1 MGCVQSETMVQTQ
14 RSRQIDRM
22 IQKQLEDEEKQQT
35 VKLLLL
41 GAGEVGKSTV
51 LKQMRLIYN
60 VQFTPEEITSF
71 KVTMRNN
78 LLDCTQSLIEAMY
91 LLKIPFGFIP
101 PTREAEGH
109 LSELDPIPQH
119 SNPELGVTPTHVNDE
134 SLRESA
140 VTAVSNGKL
149 KSLSAQK
156 LEASGGGGG
165 SRRESTVVS
174 GHSPQAHKKDDPIAK
189 LAEIEYDKAG
199 GEDGQ
204 ECAVADAARDIL
216 SVEISDDFGSTE
228 MTGSTEKAIRLIWN
242 DSGIQYC
249 FSRSAEFQLMD
260 SCKYLMDNLER
271 ICDLKFIPTETDILN
286 ARIMTV
292 TVTETKFFIEKTLY
306 RVFDVG
312 GQRSERKKWASY
324 FEDVTAVIYLCA
336 ISSYDQTCGED
347 ETVNRMTESLTLF
360 TAICNHPLFK
370 TTGMI
375 VFLNKIDIFKEKLNS
390 ILISDYFPE
399 FTGENSYEN
408 GYTYFIKQFKKVNKY
423 PDRKIYFHLTW
434 ATDTHQIRT
443 IFDTVHDVIIR
454 LNLKEIDFALRISKT
469 ELSNIERP
477 RESAAATSNSPAALQ
492 VLTIYLRVYNLGIGF
507 SLPQK
512 KEESSHE
519 SAAGADVAS
528 AKREDGPVVLVPI
541 KLDFDVDTHGFR
553 LKDQFCWNLNETLVS
568 PLLYAQQLVSD
579 FRLPPAAV
587 EEISKAIKDQTEEF
601 YDHTY
606 IRPPIGSQGLEPPLV
621 PLPPIQSLSNRKQL
635 SSETPAV
642 HLDDHP
648 NLRVSL
654 KIDVSIGT
662 ITVMDNVEWDLNC
675 SRNSPEDFALVMC
688 CELGL
693 TPEFRVAIAH
703 QLRDQIHMYHKTLFA
718 LEHPFDDSQID
729 DEDLWFNHFLP
740 PVETAE
746 RKPENRAFYTPTL
759 LTGAMPSQAPTS
771 LDDKPNATTARRRR
785 AGATNRARG
794 RTALP
799 EREVTRLW
807 MSALPIW
814 RNGVKRG
821 TMPRGVPAQMQAT
834 ATTGLLPRRRTRQ
847 DTALEVMEEET
858 DALMGGVTLI
868 ESLGMKRQEKWKAWA
883 CQNCRAT
890 ITKTE
895 LIRRGPEGA
904 STLCEACGLH
914 FSKTGEMRSHASAS
928 EPETITKNWYQY
940 PKIVDAH
947 RDD

>member
-1 MGCVQSETMVQTQ
+1 MAASFSQAHCESAKRNSQILSARASLQPPPPIHQ
-14 RSRQIDRM
+14 R
-22 IQKQLEDEEKQQT
+22 
-35 VKLLLL
+35 
-41 GAGEVGKSTV
+41 
-51 LKQMRLIYN
+51 
-60 VQFTPEEITSF
+60 QFSF
-71 KVTMRNN
+71 KGLPRPPLV
-78 LLDCTQSLIEAMY
+78 A
-91 LLKIPFGFIP
+91 FG
-101 PTREAEGH
+101 
-109 LSELDPIPQH
+109 
-119 SNPELGVTPTHVNDE
+119 
-134 SLRESA
+134 
-140 VTAVSNGKL
+140 
-149 KSLSAQK
+149 
-156 LEASGGGGG
+156 
-165 SRRESTVVS
+165 
-174 GHSPQAHKKDDPIAK
+174 
-189 LAEIEYDKAG
+189 
-199 GEDGQ
+199 
-204 ECAVADAARDIL
+204 
-216 SVEISDDFGSTE
+216 
-228 MTGSTEKAIRLIWN
+228 
-242 DSGIQYC
+242 
-249 FSRSAEFQLMD
+249 
-260 SCKYLMDNLER
+260 
-271 ICDLKFIPTETDILN
+271 
-286 ARIMTV
+286 
-292 TVTETKFFIEKTLY
+292 
-306 RVFDVG
+306 
-312 GQRSERKKWASY
+312 
-324 FEDVTAVIYLCA
+324 
-336 ISSYDQTCGED
+336 
-347 ETVNRMTESLTLF
+347 
-360 TAICNHPLFK
+360 
-370 TTGMI
+370 
-375 VFLNKIDIFKEKLNS
+375 
-390 ILISDYFPE
+390 
-399 FTGENSYEN
+399 
-408 GYTYFIKQFKKVNKY
+408 
-423 PDRKIYFHLTW
+423 
-434 ATDTHQIRT
+434 
-443 IFDTVHDVIIR
+443 
-454 LNLKEIDFALRISKT
+454 
-469 ELSNIERP
+469 
-477 RESAAATSNSPAALQ
+477 
-492 VLTIYLRVYNLGIGF
+492 
-507 SLPQK
+507 LPQK
-512 KEESSHE
+512 KEESNHE
-519 SAAGADVAS
+519 SVADVMP
-528 AKREDGPVVLVPI
+528 AKREDGPVILVPI

-553 LKDQFCWNLNETLVS
+553 LKDQFCWNLNETLVP

-635 SSETPAV
+635 SSETPTI

-740 PVETAE
+740 PVETAK

-771 LDDKPNATTARRRR
+771 LDDKPNSTTARRRR

-858 DALMGGVTLI
+858 DALMGGVTLV

-895 LIRRGPEGA
+895 LIRRGPEGV
-904 STLCEACGLH
+904 STMCDACGLH

-940 PKIVDAH
+940 PQNCGRAQGRLRSMSAGMGNK
-947 RDD
+947 RTNKTL

>member
-1 MGCVQSETMVQTQ
+1 MTTSFSQAHSESAK
-14 RSRQIDRM
+14 RNSQILHARANLQPSPP
-22 IQKQLEDEEKQQT
+22 IHQKQ
-35 VKLLLL
+35 
-41 GAGEVGKSTV
+41 
-51 LKQMRLIYN
+51 
-60 VQFTPEEITSF
+60 FSF
-71 KVTMRNN
+71 KGLPRPPLV
-78 LLDCTQSLIEAMY
+78 A
-91 LLKIPFGFIP
+91 FG
-101 PTREAEGH
+101 
-109 LSELDPIPQH
+109 
-119 SNPELGVTPTHVNDE
+119 
-134 SLRESA
+134 
-140 VTAVSNGKL
+140 
-149 KSLSAQK
+149 
-156 LEASGGGGG
+156 
-165 SRRESTVVS
+165 
-174 GHSPQAHKKDDPIAK
+174 
-189 LAEIEYDKAG
+189 
-199 GEDGQ
+199 
-204 ECAVADAARDIL
+204 
-216 SVEISDDFGSTE
+216 
-228 MTGSTEKAIRLIWN
+228 
-242 DSGIQYC
+242 
-249 FSRSAEFQLMD
+249 
-260 SCKYLMDNLER
+260 
-271 ICDLKFIPTETDILN
+271 
-286 ARIMTV
+286 
-292 TVTETKFFIEKTLY
+292 
-306 RVFDVG
+306 
-312 GQRSERKKWASY
+312 
-324 FEDVTAVIYLCA
+324 
-336 ISSYDQTCGED
+336 
-347 ETVNRMTESLTLF
+347 
-360 TAICNHPLFK
+360 
-370 TTGMI
+370 
-375 VFLNKIDIFKEKLNS
+375 
-390 ILISDYFPE
+390 
-399 FTGENSYEN
+399 
-408 GYTYFIKQFKKVNKY
+408 
-423 PDRKIYFHLTW
+423 
-434 ATDTHQIRT
+434 
-443 IFDTVHDVIIR
+443 
-454 LNLKEIDFALRISKT
+454 
-469 ELSNIERP
+469 
-477 RESAAATSNSPAALQ
+477 
-492 VLTIYLRVYNLGIGF
+492 
-507 SLPQK
+507 LPQK

-519 SAAGADVAS
+519 SAGADVVT

-606 IRPPIGSQGLEPPLV
+606 IRPPIGSQGLEPPLD
-621 PLPPIQSLSNRKQL
+621 PLPPIKSLSNRKQL
-635 SSETPAV
+635 SSETPTM

-740 PVETAE
+740 PVEAAE
-746 RKPENRAFYTPTL
+746 RKPENRAFYTPTI

-771 LDDKPNATTARRRR
+771 LDDKPNSTTARRRR

-858 DALMGGVTLI
+858 DALMGGVTLV

-904 STLCEACGLH
+904 STLCDACGLH
-914 FSKTGEMRSHASAS
+914 FSKTGEMRSCASTS
-928 EPETITKNWYQY
+928 EPETIAKNWYQY